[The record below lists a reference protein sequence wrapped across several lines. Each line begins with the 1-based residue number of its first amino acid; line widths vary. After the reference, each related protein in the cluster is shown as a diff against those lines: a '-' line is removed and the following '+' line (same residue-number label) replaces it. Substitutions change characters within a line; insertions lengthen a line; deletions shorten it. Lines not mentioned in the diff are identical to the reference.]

1 MTTKVAQIEV
11 GPMSNFSYI
20 IADDNSKFAAIV
32 DPSWDLEKILKILE
46 NDNWQAKMIINTHN
60 HFDHIQGNEQIA
72 AATGAPILQ
81 YARSS
86 QKGNHVK
93 VKDGEQIKLG
103 NTEITI
109 LHTPGHSKESICLLV
124 DDRFVFTGDTL
135 FVESCGRI
143 DLAGGDVNE
152 MYDSLL
158 NKVRGLN
165 DELIVYPGH
174 NYGSSPWSTMGKE
187 KNNNPTLQ
195 PRSRQDFIEF
205 MTS

>member
-46 NDNWQAKMIINTHN
+46 KENWQAKMIFNTHN

-81 YARSS
+81 YAPSS
-86 QKGNHVK
+86 QKVNHVI

-103 NTEITI
+103 DTVITV

-143 DLAGGDVNE
+143 DLAGGDVDE

-165 DELIVYPGH
+165 DEIGRASCRERVL
-174 NYGSSPWSTMGKE
+174 
-187 KNNNPTLQ
+187 
-195 PRSRQDFIEF
+195 
-205 MTS
+205 

>member
-32 DPSWDLEKILKILE
+32 DPSWDLEKILRILE
-46 NDNWQAKMIINTHN
+46 KEKWQAKMIINTHN

-81 YARSS
+81 YALSG
-86 QKGNHVK
+86 QKGNHVT

-103 NTEITI
+103 DTVITV

-124 DDRFVFTGDTL
+124 DDKFVFTGDTL

-143 DLAGGDVNE
+143 DLAGGDVDE

-158 NKVRGLN
+158 NKVRQLN
-165 DELIVYPGH
+165 EQLIVYPGH
-174 NYGSSPWSTMGKE
+174 NYGSSPWSTISKE
-187 KNNNPTLQ
+187 KKNNPTLQ
-195 PRSRQDFIEF
+195 PRSRQDFSEY

>member
-46 NDNWQAKMIINTHN
+46 KENWQAKMIFNTHN

-81 YARSS
+81 YAPSS
-86 QKGNHVK
+86 QKVNHVI
-93 VKDGEQIKLG
+93 VKDGEPIKLG
-103 NTEITI
+103 DTVITV

-143 DLAGGDVNE
+143 DLAGGDVDE

-174 NYGSSPWSTMGKE
+174 NYGSSPWSTIGKE
-187 KNNNPTLQ
+187 KKNNPTLQ
-195 PRSRQDFIEF
+195 LRSRQDFIEF

>member
-1 MTTKVAQIEV
+1 
-11 GPMSNFSYI
+11 MSNFSYI
-20 IADDNSKFAAIV
+20 IADDNSKFMAIV

-86 QKGNHVK
+86 QKGNHVI

-165 DELIVYPGH
+165 DELFIPAI
-174 NYGSSPWSTMGKE
+174 TMDLHRGLLLAKR
-187 KNNNPTLQ
+187 KKTIRL
-195 PRSRQDFIEF
+195 SRPVVDKIL
-205 MTS
+205 SNL

>member
-1 MTTKVAQIEV
+1 MTTKVIQIEV

-20 IADDNSKFAAIV
+20 IADDDSKFAAIV
-32 DPSWDLEKILKILE
+32 DPSWDLEKILTILE
-46 NDNWQAKMIINTHN
+46 KENWQAKMIINTHN

-72 AATGAPILQ
+72 DATGAPILQ

-86 QKGNHVK
+86 HEANHVK
-93 VKDGEQIKLG
+93 VKDGEKIKLG
-103 NTEITI
+103 NTIITV

-143 DLAGGDVNE
+143 DLAGGDVVE

-158 NKVRGLN
+158 NKIRSLN

-174 NYGSSPWSTMGKE
+174 NYGSSPWSTIGKE
-187 KNNNPTLQ
+187 KINNPTLQ
-195 PRSRQDFIEF
+195 PRSRQDFIEY

>member
-1 MTTKVAQIEV
+1 MTTKVVQLEV
-11 GPMSNFSYI
+11 GPMSNFSYV

-46 NDNWQAKMIINTHN
+46 KENWQAKMIINTHN

-86 QKGNHVK
+86 QKGNHVN

-103 NTEITI
+103 NTVITV

-143 DLAGGDVNE
+143 DLAGGDVDE
-152 MYDSLL
+152 MFDSLL

-165 DELIVYPGH
+165 DGLIVYPGH
-174 NYGSSPWSTMGKE
+174 NYGSSPWSTIGKE
-187 KNNNPTLQ
+187 KKNNPTIR

>member
-46 NDNWQAKMIINTHN
+46 NENWQAKMIMNTHN

-103 NTEITI
+103 NTEII
-109 LHTPGHSKESICLLV
+109 VLHTPGHSKESICLLV

-143 DLAGGDVNE
+143 DLAGGDVDE

-174 NYGSSPWSTMGKE
+174 NYGSSPWSTIGKE
-187 KNNNPTLQ
+187 KKNNPDY
-195 PRSRQDFIEF
+195 PAP
-205 MTS
+205 

>member
-1 MTTKVAQIEV
+1 MAQIEV

-46 NDNWQAKMIINTHN
+46 NENWQAKMIMNTHN
-60 HFDHIQGNEQIA
+60 HFDHIQGNDQIA

-86 QKGNHVK
+86 QKGHHIK

-143 DLAGGDVNE
+143 DLAGGDVDE

-158 NKVRGLN
+158 NKVRQLN
-165 DELIVYPGH
+165 EQLIVYPGH
-174 NYGSSPWSTMGKE
+174 NYGSSPWSTISKE
-187 KNNNPTLQ
+187 KKNNPTLQ
-195 PRSRQDFIEF
+195 PRSRQDFIEY

>member
-1 MTTKVAQIEV
+1 MTTKVAQVEV

-46 NDNWQAKMIINTHN
+46 KENWQAKMIINTHN

-81 YARSS
+81 YSRSS
-86 QKGNHVK
+86 QKGNHIN

-103 NTEITI
+103 NTLITV

-143 DLAGGDVNE
+143 DLAGGDVDE
-152 MYDSLL
+152 MFDSLL

-174 NYGSSPWSTMGKE
+174 NYGSSPSSTIGKE
-187 KNNNPTLQ
+187 KKNNPTLQ

>member
-32 DPSWDLEKILKILE
+32 DPSWDLEKIHTILE
-46 NDNWQAKMIINTHN
+46 KEKWQAKMIINTHN
-60 HFDHIQGNEQIA
+60 HFDHIQGNEQLA

-81 YARSS
+81 YAHSG
-86 QKGNHVK
+86 QKGNHVT

-103 NTEITI
+103 DTVITV

-124 DDRFVFTGDTL
+124 DDKFVFTGDTL

-143 DLAGGDVNE
+143 DLAGGDVDE

-158 NKVRGLN
+158 NKVRQLN
-165 DELIVYPGH
+165 EQLIVYPGH
-174 NYGSSPWSTMGKE
+174 NYGSSPWSTISKE
-187 KNNNPTLQ
+187 KKNNPTLQ
-195 PRSRQDFIEF
+195 PRSRQDFSEF

>member
-1 MTTKVAQIEV
+1 MTTKVAQLEV

-32 DPSWDLEKILKILE
+32 DPSWDLEKIHTILE
-46 NDNWQAKMIINTHN
+46 KEKWQAKMIINTHN

-81 YARSS
+81 YALSG
-86 QKGNHVK
+86 QKGNHVI

-103 NTEITI
+103 DTVITV

-124 DDRFVFTGDTL
+124 DDKFVFTGDTL

-143 DLAGGDVNE
+143 DLAGGDVDE

-158 NKVRGLN
+158 NKVRHLN
-165 DELIVYPGH
+165 EQLIVYPGH
-174 NYGSSPWSTMGKE
+174 NYGSSPWSTISKE
-187 KNNNPTLQ
+187 KKNNPTLQ
-195 PRSRQDFIEF
+195 PRSRQDFIEY

>member
-20 IADDNSKFAAIV
+20 IADDNSNFAAIV
-32 DPSWDLEKILKILE
+32 DPSWDLEKILTILE
-46 NDNWQAKMIINTHN
+46 KENWQARMIINTHN
-60 HFDHIQGNEQIA
+60 HFDHIQGNEQMA

-86 QKGNHVK
+86 HKANHVK

-103 NTEITI
+103 NTIITV

-135 FVESCGRI
+135 FVEGCGRI
-143 DLAGGDVNE
+143 DLAGGDVVE

-158 NKVRGLN
+158 NKVRSLN

-174 NYGSSPWSTMGKE
+174 NYGSSPWSTIGKE
-187 KNNNPTLQ
+187 KINNPTLQ
-195 PRSRQDFIEF
+195 PRSRQDFIEY

>member
-46 NDNWQAKMIINTHN
+46 KENWQAKMIFNTHN

-86 QKGNHVK
+86 QKGNHVI

-174 NYGSSPWSTMGKE
+174 NYGSSPWSTIGKE
-187 KNNNPTLQ
+187 KKNNPTL
-195 PRSRQDFIEF
+195 SSVVDKILLNL
-205 MTS
+205 

>member
-32 DPSWDLEKILKILE
+32 DPSWDLEKILRILE
-46 NDNWQAKMIINTHN
+46 KEKWQAKMIINTHN

-81 YARSS
+81 YALSG
-86 QKGNHVK
+86 QKGNHVT
-93 VKDGEQIKLG
+93 VKDGEQTKLG
-103 NTEITI
+103 DTVITV

-124 DDRFVFTGDTL
+124 DDKFVFTGDTL

-143 DLAGGDVNE
+143 DLAGGDVDE

-158 NKVRGLN
+158 NKVRQLN
-165 DELIVYPGH
+165 EQLIVYPGH
-174 NYGSSPWSTMGKE
+174 NYGSSPWSTISKE
-187 KNNNPTLQ
+187 KKNNPTLQ
-195 PRSRQDFIEF
+195 PRSRQDFSEY